1 MKTSFCKYSRH
12 GYSAALV
19 AAALGLGATAWAQQ
33 TATVPDAVQVPA
45 DAMTVAQVES
55 RLTALGFKVKEIELH
70 DLLAEAEVLD
80 AQGRELDLTID
91 RRNGEILAMKY
102 D

>member
-1 MKTSFCKYSRH
+1 MNRSFRRYRRY

-19 AAALGLGATAWAQQ
+19 AAAMGLGTPSWAQ
-33 TATVPDAVQVPA
+33 AVAPAAVQVPA
-45 DAMTVAQVES
+45 DAMSAAQVES
-55 RLTALGFKVKEIELH
+55 RLAALGFKVQEIELH

-80 AQGRELDLTID
+80 AQGRELDITLD

>member
-1 MKTSFCKYSRH
+1 MKTSLHKCSMQR
-12 GYSAALV
+12 YSAVLV
-19 AAALGLGATAWAQQ
+19 AAAMGLGASAWAQ

-55 RLTALGFKVKEIELH
+55 RLTSLGFKVKEIELH